1 MRSQGNGEDLPR
13 QRGILLFGNQRKAT
27 KRSCWPIHAD
37 LYGLQE
43 QGCLRQHAEPELSGE
58 LGRLFSLVSEFFRTE
73 TPLTPSAD
81 QRTITASLS
90 AASAALVTTA
100 QKIQAGGTPLTE
112 ANGLTKETTLDIKVN
127 LFYSNSRW

>member
-58 LGRLFSLVSEFFRTE
+58 LGRLFSLVSEFLLEPKPRLHPVPTRE
-73 TPLTPSAD
+73 LLRRVCLPPVL
-81 QRTITASLS
+81 R
-90 AASAALVTTA
+90 
-100 QKIQAGGTPLTE
+100 
-112 ANGLTKETTLDIKVN
+112 
-127 LFYSNSRW
+127 